1 MKENEEKKDG
11 KPIEGEDVSKTGM
24 DFGQTDGN
32 GGSHTAVDG
41 GEKDK
46 PVIEGGSIYIL
57 LSRNDRNGNRSHRL
71 YRFNKMP
78 C

>member
-32 GGSHTAVDG
+32 GGSHTAEYG
-41 GEKDK
+41 RGKDK
-46 PVIEGGSIYIL
+46 PVIEDVSI
-57 LSRNDRNGNRSHRL
+57 
-71 YRFNKMP
+71 
-78 C
+78 

>member
-41 GEKDK
+41 GEKDEDDDKDK
-46 PVIEGGSIYIL
+46 PVIEGRKHLNIIVT
-57 LSRNDRNGNRSHRL
+57 
-71 YRFNKMP
+71 
-78 C
+78 

>member
-32 GGSHTAVDG
+32 GGV
-41 GEKDK
+41 
-46 PVIEGGSIYIL
+46 
-57 LSRNDRNGNRSHRL
+57 SHRS
-71 YRFNKMP
+71 RWWREGQTCN
-78 C
+78 

>member
-11 KPIEGEDVSKTGM
+11 KPIKGEDVSKTGM

-46 PVIEGGSIYIL
+46 PVIEGGSI
-57 LSRNDRNGNRSHRL
+57 
-71 YRFNKMP
+71 
-78 C
+78 